1 MSSSGKAPMAE
12 IATQPDPAAEPGRPT
27 RPAQPAQPGR
37 AAQRRRT
44 RRAIVEATSRL
55 LAAGADPSINDI
67 AAAADVSRRTIY
79 TYFPTL
85 DQLLLDATLGAMN
98 VSIETAID
106 SSGEPDARA
115 RIVALVAALSDGMA
129 GSLPLGRKL
138 IKLTVDAPPSD
149 AGPKRGYRRIGWIEA
164 ALEPVRPRLGPDRF
178 EQLVSALAVVIGW
191 EAFVVLFD
199 VRGLSVDQAREII
212 TGAATTLVDA
222 ALAQAGDSPGAGT
235 GAAGTG
241 AGADSDSPN

>member
-1 MSSSGKAPMAE
+1 MMSSSGKAPMAE

-27 RPAQPAQPGR
+27 RPGQPAQPGR

-98 VSIETAID
+98 VSIEAAID

-115 RIVALVAALSDGMA
+115 RIAALVAALSDGMA

-138 IKLTVDAPPSD
+138 IKLTVDAPPPD

-222 ALAQAGDSPGAGT
+222 ALAQAGDGIGAGT
-235 GAAGTG
+235 GAAGT
-241 AGADSDSPN
+241 DSDSPN

>member
-1 MSSSGKAPMAE
+1 MMSSSGKAPMAE

-27 RPAQPAQPGR
+27 RPGQPAQPGR

-98 VSIETAID
+98 VSIEAAID
-106 SSGEPDARA
+106 SSVEPDARA
-115 RIVALVAALSDGMA
+115 RIAALVAALSDGMA

-178 EQLVSALAVVIGW
+178 ERLVSALAVVIGW

-222 ALAQAGDSPGAGT
+222 ALAQAGDGTGPGSGVAGT
-235 GAAGTG
+235 
-241 AGADSDSPN
+241 DSDSAN

>member
-1 MSSSGKAPMAE
+1 MMSSSGKAPMAE

-98 VSIETAID
+98 VSIEAAID

-138 IKLTVDAPPSD
+138 IKLTVDAPPPD

-222 ALAQAGDSPGAGT
+222 ALAQAGDGTGAGT
-235 GAAGTG
+235 GAAGT
-241 AGADSDSPN
+241 DSDSPN

>member
-1 MSSSGKAPMAE
+1 MAE

-98 VSIETAID
+98 VSIEAAID
-106 SSGEPDARA
+106 SSVEPDARA
-115 RIVALVAALSDGMA
+115 RIAALVAALSDGMA

-138 IKLTVDAPPSD
+138 IKLTVDAPPSG

-164 ALEPVRPRLGPDRF
+164 ALEPVRPQLGPDRF

-222 ALAQAGDSPGAGT
+222 ALAQAGDGTGAGT

-241 AGADSDSPN
+241 AAGTGAAGTDSDSPN